1 MPLPWFLCRPIL
13 TLTALSAAAP
23 ACSTPTAP
31 TGPEATD
38 RAATGPHH
46 PPPTVRLAPH
56 RFVTEAGDEV
66 DAELGHLT
74 VPERRGRPHGR
85 DLELTFV
92 RFPALPGA
100 SGPPIVYLAGGPGGS
115 GIDAARGPRFAM
127 FNALRA
133 VGDVIALDQRGT
145 GQSNAIPWCAA
156 PRPWPLEVPAVRP
169 VYTAWLQG
177 LARHCAAWWR
187 TQGVDLGGY
196 TTVESADDL
205 DDLRRALGAER
216 LHLIGISYGTHL
228 AMAAMRRHG
237 AHLGRIV
244 LASAEGPDDT
254 IKRPQLTEAFLR
266 RVLTADEHAALGQAL
281 ARLAAAPARA
291 SFVDPRSATVGE
303 VVTIS
308 KLDLQRVVGY
318 LIKNPSSQRSCARGC
333 RPSRRATSRPARA
346 PLVEAA
352 SEAEG
357 MRGMPE
363 AMDAASGVSRAR
375 QAQVRREAPGTLL
388 EDTLNYPGLDA
399 GRGRSAS
406 PISATTF
413 ARPLRSDV
421 PTLLLSG
428 DRDGRTYV
436 ESHRELAATL
446 ARADPRR
453 SSRALA
459 TICSWRRPR
468 WSRASSRSWA
478 GARSLPRRSSSRRD
492 PRDRRGSVADRRLDQ
507 LGVGDHVEGDVAQRI
522 DRRDRV
528 AVGVAGGGQREGLAG
543 GLAGVRVLEEER
555 LGHPEVEGG
564 PHRVASAGPVGVE
577 GRAPAA
583 AADVLGAAVRARRRA
598 LGPGRVTRVLDEVA
612 DRALLEGVQVDDRLV
627 ALAPVHVLE
636 ELRDR
641 DRRQDPDDRHD
652 DHQLDQRE
660 ASAMVGEGRRW
671 GVHF

>member
-237 AHLGRIV
+237 AHLGRVV

-291 SFVDPRSATVGE
+291 SFVDPRSGQSV

-318 LIKNPSSQRSCARGC
+318 LIKNPSTLRLL
-333 RPSRRATSRPARA
+333 RAWLPALAAGEVSALA
-346 PLVEAA
+346 PIVAQAA
-352 SEAEG
+352 SEAQG

-363 AMDAASGVSRAR
+363 AMDAASGASRAR

-388 EDTLNYPGLDA
+388 EDTLNYPGLALAEALGVPDLGDDFRA
-399 GRGRSAS
+399 PLDSA
-406 PISATTF
+406 I
-413 ARPLRSDV
+413 

-428 DRDGRTYV
+428 TLDGRTYV

-446 ARADPRR
+446 GR
-453 SSRALA
+453 STHVL
-459 TICSWRRPR
+459 
-468 WSRASSRSWA
+468 
-478 GARSLPRRSSSRRD
+478 
-492 PRDRRGSVADRRLDQ
+492 
-507 LGVGDHVEGDVAQRI
+507 VEG
-522 DRRDRV
+522 
-528 AVGVAGGGQREGLAG
+528 AGHDLFLAS
-543 GLAGVRVLEEER
+543 
-555 LGHPEVEGG
+555 PEVVARIVAFVGG
-564 PHRVASAGPVGVE
+564 REVSAAPIVVAP
-577 GRAPAA
+577 
-583 AADVLGAAVRARRRA
+583 
-598 LGPGRVTRVLDEVA
+598 
-612 DRALLEGVQVDDRLV
+612 
-627 ALAPVHVLE
+627 
-636 ELRDR
+636 
-641 DRRQDPDDRHD
+641 
-652 DHQLDQRE
+652 
-660 ASAMVGEGRRW
+660 
-671 GVHF
+671 